1 MEEFD
6 NLNIFQLREILV
18 DRLEETYGRDYA
30 FGWLKTAYRNG
41 HMAIDTNRDLLI
53 DQIRKHTKVK

>member
-6 NLNIFQLREILV
+6 NLSLYELRQLLV

-30 FGWLKTAYRNG
+30 FGWLKTAYAFG
-41 HMAIDTNRDLLI
+41 HNMYDTEHNMLI
-53 DQIRKHTKVK
+53 KQIRDNTKVN

>member
-41 HMAIDTNRDLLI
+41 HNSYDTNRDILI
-53 DQIRKHTKVK
+53 DQIRMNTRVK

>member
-6 NLNIFQLREILV
+6 NLNMFQLRELLA
-18 DRLEETYGRDYA
+18 DLLKETYGCDYA

-41 HMAIDTNRDLLI
+41 YMAIDTNRDLLI